1 MQTNLTA
8 QWLTLEKYRWG
19 SGTLC
24 DITWGWTTY
33 FRTHFVKSRTSKKRG
48 AFSSLGSSLTGQGE
62 KIFARYG
69 TMWLK
74 SILPDVDFPAS
85 PTPACPAKHIA
96 VKVKVRQDTE
106 RLERYQFVLF
116 TCPYRFHIQPR
127 GTPPGHNL
135 KVRRTDKSANF
146 KWHLILLCTWMMS
159 IVEGRLTR
167 LLMFASIW
175 ISKTCKHEIKG
186 TIK

>member
-1 MQTNLTA
+1 MTSHGAELHI
-8 QWLTLEKYRWG
+8 LEHTLWKVEQ
-19 SGTLC
+19 
-24 DITWGWTTY
+24 
-33 FRTHFVKSRTSKKRG
+33 VKKRG
-48 AFSSLGSSLTGQGE
+48 AFSSLGSLLTGQGV
-62 KIFARYG
+62 KNLAQYG

-85 PTPACPAKHIA
+85 PTPACPAKHVA

-106 RLERYQFVLF
+106 RLERDQFVLF
-116 TCPYRFHIQPR
+116 TCPYRFHSQPR

-135 KVRRTDKSANF
+135 RVHITDKSANF
-146 KWHLILLCTWMMS
+146 KLHLILLCTWMMS

-175 ISKTCKHEIKG
+175 ISKTCKHEIKRYNKIKSQSVFF
-186 TIK
+186 TIHN